1 MKKFLFIGSVI
12 WSFAGACFAGEY
24 QDFDYTSEEIYPDTV
39 EITPDTIELNHNP
52 IRSIAAQDDQET
64 DGKVQFWILDE

>member
-1 MKKFLFIGSVI
+1 MKNFLFIGSII
-12 WSFAGACFAGEY
+12 WSFAGVCFADEY

-39 EITPDTIELNHNP
+39 EITPNTIELNHNV
-52 IRSIAAQDDQET
+52 IRSIAAEDNEVS